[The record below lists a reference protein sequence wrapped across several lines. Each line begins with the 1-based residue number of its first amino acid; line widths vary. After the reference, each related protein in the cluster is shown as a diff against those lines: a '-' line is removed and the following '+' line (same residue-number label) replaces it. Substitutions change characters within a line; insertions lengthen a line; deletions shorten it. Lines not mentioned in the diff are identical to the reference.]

1 MKDNLMDWC
10 PVISGP
16 SIKSGGVVVG
26 ALVAVGT
33 VILLM
38 IGMRETRPFLFSIP
52 VAFLIALALRYWN
65 NRHQVNL
72 IPLEYKDHTNLN

>member
-1 MKDNLMDWC
+1 MDWC

-16 SIKSGGVVVG
+16 SIKSGGVVIG

-33 VILLM
+33 AILLM
-38 IGMRETRPFLFSIP
+38 IGMRETRPFLGSIP
-52 VAFLIALALRYWN
+52 VAFMIALVLRYRH

-72 IPLEYKDHTNLN
+72 ISLEYKDRTNLN